1 MKKNKLYLYSTFL
14 VFIWDFFVSLQGRPE
29 ETGEA
34 FEDQEA
40 SPNGP
45 TFNPALYIQRY
56 LMVADTVADLC
67 DQAIKE
73 GRDSFKV
80 SFDSSVFL
88 SLNFGGGK
96 KNV

>member
-1 MKKNKLYLYSTFL
+1 MFL
-14 VFIWDFFVSLQGRPE
+14 SGIFFVSLQGRPE

-56 LMVADTVADLC
+56 LMVADTVTDVC

-80 SFDSSVFL
+80 SFDSSFQQLSFL
-88 SLNFGGGK
+88 VWSLVAEKRMFRY
-96 KNV
+96 